1 MKKKVKRY
9 TEQIEVGTQNHHFV
23 LKDFSRLLDCQV
35 TVTLHELLIAPH
47 LHECC
52 KVRFKNP

>member
-9 TEQIEVGTQNHHFV
+9 TEQIEVGSQNHYFV

-35 TVTLHELLIAPH
+35 TVTSHEL
-47 LHECC
+47 
-52 KVRFKNP
+52 

>member
-9 TEQIEVGTQNHHFV
+9 TEQIEIGTQNLNFV

-35 TVTLHELLIAPH
+35 TFTFHGQNPH
-47 LHECC
+47 LHEYC
-52 KVRFKNP
+52 KLRLNP